1 MGCVSSKSSK
11 LHEAC
16 EIGMYYKAE
25 SLIRFDGYVIMILEN
40 LTKNSKLY
48 QNLEITR
55 NYHNLVPDINVDRCH
70 TTNRTAT
77 CNRPVF
83 VGMRG

>member
-48 QNLEITR
+48 QNLENTKDSPF
-55 NYHNLVPDINVDRCH
+55 LVLMKVYGSKI
-70 TTNRTAT
+70 
-77 CNRPVF
+77 
-83 VGMRG
+83 